1 MTDAATPSTVGR
13 RRWPRRLALG
23 LLAVIALLGAAG
35 FWLLGTGAGLRFA
48 LARAASASGGAL
60 QVDQAAGRLIGP
72 LTLRELRYRDA
83 SGLDVRVAQAQL
95 DLAVWPLLRRQLHL
109 LDLQADGMAVAL
121 APAAPPTASKSR
133 FSLQPPLDIVID
145 RAHVG
150 RVRITRPDR
159 DGKAQPVFAS
169 DRLDLAGAWTRDGL
183 RLRQLDLRGPDGS
196 VQLTGEL
203 AIGGDYRGRSD
214 GRFDWSVARVNY
226 AGAFQARSDGRQA
239 QLTLTLTRPAAAT
252 LKLSLAPSGDYP
264 WTATLDAPRFDPAPL
279 LGPDS
284 TLTAL
289 AASLRARGDRRGGSV
304 EGRVDLDDYTVRLQP
319 LRARF
324 SDNFGTLQLEQLTLS
339 SPQIPGQLDASG
351 LVQLSAAPV
360 SAALV
365 LRWKGVTLPAALVGQ
380 PLASE
385 GHLSVKGSAAR
396 YHAGGELALGPPGQT
411 AQLALDL
418 DGTPRQIALH
428 TLRLVQAKGQLDAS
442 GTLTLQPALAWQG
455 EATAERFDPGQL
467 FAGWS
472 GALDADLASTGARQA
487 QGLDATLE
495 LRRLAG
501 TLRQRPV
508 RGRGRLHLS
517 PAQVLDGMLELAS
530 GGSTVRL
537 AAKPGAS
544 NDARLTLAIASL
556 ADWLPD
562 AGGRLD
568 GHLAIRGKI
577 PRLSVNGTLQGQRL
591 SWQQQHLDALR
602 LIVGVPD
609 IHAPSGKL
617 DVDGRGLRV
626 AGGLAF
632 DRLHLLAEGSQATH
646 RLALQADGRQLSIN
660 LALDGSLKNGAWSGT
675 LGRLDLAPQGL
686 PRWRLQQPTAL
697 GYRDGAASLGELCLG
712 AGDPLLCASGRRDKG
727 GNLDASY
734 RLRALPLALILNAA
748 GMADLPLRADGT
760 LDGDGQLRRS
770 ASGALSGH
778 AAIRS
783 DAGTVTYTDHADQ
796 PLLAYRQFA
805 LQARLTPGDQRATV
819 HAELDH
825 DGRLDGQLRMHG
837 PAQTLDGTLDLRL
850 DQLAAVELLT
860 SELANVK
867 GALAGHVVI
876 GGTLGHPA
884 VSGNAR
890 VDGFAAEV
898 PSAGLKL
905 GDGRL
910 TLTSA
915 DARTLQIDGQVHSGE
930 GTLAIRG
937 SAGLADGGTAELTLK
952 GSRFT
957 AADIPAARVVVS
969 PELVVRQGTQGVDV
983 TGRVALDSA
992 DIDLARLP
1000 GAGATRAS
1008 PDVVVMDEQT
1018 QQAKAKALPI
1028 SATVA
1033 VELGPRTHVVGM
1045 GLDGKLRGQLVVR
1058 ERPGQ
1063 ATTGQGQVDVAGTY
1077 RAYGQNL
1084 TIEQGQL
1091 LFASTPIDNPRLNLR
1106 AVRKLHPNATVDEG
1120 QKVGLYIAG
1129 TAQRPVLTVFSQP
1142 AMEQSDALSYLI
1154 TGKPLSEVRG
1164 GEGSM
1169 VNSAAQALGSA
1180 GGDLLARR
1188 IGAQL
1193 GMDDIGVSSN
1203 QALGGSSAFTVGKY
1217 LSPRLYLSY
1226 GVGLFQPGQVI
1237 TLRYRLSQRWNFE
1250 AQNATD
1256 FSRAS
1261 FNYRLER

>member
-1 MTDAATPSTVGR
+1 MTDAAIPSAADR
-13 RRWPRRLALG
+13 RRWPRVLALG

-60 QVDQAAGRLIGP
+60 QVGQAQGRLAGP

-83 SGLDVRVAQAQL
+83 SGLDVRAARARV
-95 DLAVWPLLRRQLHL
+95 DLAVWPLLRRQLHV
-109 LDLQADGMAVAL
+109 LDLQADGIDVTL
-121 APAAPPTASKSR
+121 APPAPATAGQSP
-133 FSLQPPLDIVID
+133 FPLQPPLDIVLD

-159 DGKAQPVFAS
+159 VGKVQPVFAS
-169 DRLDLAGAWTRDGL
+169 DRLDLAGAWTSDGL
-183 RLRQLDLRGPDGS
+183 RLRQLDLRGPDGNL
-196 VQLTGEL
+196 QLTGEL
-203 AIGGDYRGRSD
+203 AVGGDYRGRGD
-214 GRFDWSVARVNY
+214 GHFDWSVAQVKY
-226 AGAFQARSDGRQA
+226 AGSFQARSDGRRA
-239 QLTLTLTRPAAAT
+239 QLTLALTQPAAAT
-252 LKLSLAPSGDYP
+252 LKLSLAPRGDYP

-279 LGPDS
+279 LGTGS
-284 TLTAL
+284 ITAL
-289 AASLRARGDRRGGSV
+289 ATSLRASGDRRGARV
-304 EGRVDLDDYTVRLQP
+304 EGRVDIDDYTVQLQP

-324 SDNFGTLQLEQLTLS
+324 SDNFDTLQLQQLTLS
-339 SPQIPGQLDASG
+339 SPQVPGQLDASG
-351 LVQLSAAPV
+351 LVQLSAAPA
-360 SAALV
+360 SAALD
-365 LRWKGVTLPAALVGQ
+365 LRWKRVTLPAALVGQ
-380 PLASE
+380 PLASD

-396 YHAGGELALGPPGQT
+396 YRAGGELAVGPPGRPVQMT
-411 AQLALDL
+411 LDL
-418 DGTPRQIALH
+418 DGTPRQLALH
-428 TLRLVQAKGQLDAS
+428 TLRLVQAKGHLDAS

-455 EATAERFDPGQL
+455 EATAEHFDPGQL

-495 LRRLAG
+495 LRRLGG

-517 PAQVLDGMLELAS
+517 PAQVLDGTLELAS
-530 GGSTVRL
+530 GGSTLRL

-544 NDARLTLAIASL
+544 NDAELTLAIASL

-568 GHLAIRGKI
+568 GHLVLRGKT

-591 SWQQQHLDALR
+591 SWQKQHLDALR

-609 IHAPSGKL
+609 ISAPSGKL
-617 DVDGRGLRV
+617 DVDGRGLLL
-626 AGGLAF
+626 ADGLAF

-646 RLALQADGRQLSIN
+646 RLALQADGRQLSGD
-660 LALDGSLKNGAWSGT
+660 LTLDGSLKNGAWSGS

-686 PRWRLQQPTAL
+686 PRWRLQQPVVL
-697 GYRDGAASLGELCLG
+697 GYRNGAASLGELCLS

-748 GMADLPLRADGT
+748 GMADLPLRADGS

-770 ASGALSGH
+770 VGGALSGH

-783 DAGTVTYTDHADQ
+783 DAGTITYSDHPDQ
-796 PLLAYRQFA
+796 PLLAYRNLD
-805 LQARLTPGDQRATV
+805 LQAQLAAGDQRATL

-825 DGRLDGQLRMHG
+825 DGRLDGQMRLRG
-837 PAQTLDGTLDLRL
+837 AAQALDGTLDLRL
-850 DQLAAVELLT
+850 NQLAVVELFT
-860 SELANVK
+860 SELADVK
-867 GALAGHVVI
+867 GALIGHVGL
-876 GGTLGHPA
+876 GGTLGHP
-884 VSGNAR
+884 SLTGNAS
-890 VDGFAAEV
+890 VDGFAAEI

-905 GDGRL
+905 HDGRL
-910 TLTSA
+910 TLVTN
-915 DARTLQIDGQVHSGE
+915 DTRTMRVDGQVRSGD
-930 GTLAIRG
+930 GTLAIQG
-937 SAGLADGGTAELTLK
+937 SAGLGHGATAELTLR
-952 GSRFT
+952 GNRFT
-957 AADIPAARVVVS
+957 AADIPAAKVVVS
-969 PELVVRQGTQGVDV
+969 PDLVVRQGAQGVDI

-992 DIDLARLP
+992 DVDLARLP
-1000 GAGATRAS
+1000 GAGTTRAS
-1008 PDVVVMDEQT
+1008 PDVVVMDEQA
-1018 QQAKAKALPI
+1018 QQVKASALPI

-1033 VELGPRTHVVGM
+1033 VDLGSRTHVIGM
-1045 GLDGKLRGQLVVR
+1045 GLDGSLRGQLVVR
-1058 ERPGQ
+1058 ERPGR

-1106 AVRKLHPNATVDEG
+1106 AVRKLNPNATVDEG

-1142 AMEQSDALSYLI
+1142 VMEQSDALSYLI
-1154 TGKPLSEVRG
+1154 TGKPLSEVKG

-1180 GGDLLARR
+1180 GGDLLAKR
-1188 IGAQL
+1188 IGSQL
-1193 GMDDIGVSSN
+1193 GVDDIGVSSN
-1203 QALGGSSAFTVGKY
+1203 EALGGSSAFTVGKY

-1226 GVGLFQPGQVI
+1226 GVGLFEPGQVI